1 LPTSRP
7 ILIEYFHISSDR
19 SFPWLNLATLNN
31 EWAQPTEPITQA
43 FAPVDKHADWQS
55 QNRDCAAGCPRV
67 WPAQTGDLDG
77 QRQFFRGWNRLLISG
92 DAVRVGGNAFGRLE
106 DLDLIN
112 PTTGQM
118 TPIGPMETVI
128 SDIVFAAD
136 GVLYGSSPDG
146 MLYSIS
152 PATGMKTALFDTGI
166 LSISGLAAIVPEPSS
181 FLLMALGSVL
191 LLILLIRRARNSSTR

>member
-1 LPTSRP
+1 MPTGKVK
-7 ILIEYFHISSDR
+7 IEIAQLAARGCGPHKLVTLMGSGN
-19 SFPWLNLATLNN
+19 SF
-31 EWAQPTEPITQA
+31 
-43 FAPVDKHADWQS
+43 
-55 QNRDCAAGCPRV
+55 AAGI
-67 WPAQTGDLDG
+67 A
-77 QRQFFRGWNRLLISG
+77 FFISG
-92 DAVRVGGNAFGRLE
+92 DAVWVGGNAFGRLE